1 MNKIVILALATT
13 AALAFSSASAR
24 DHWGNKLE
32 FSPVD
37 ANGDGQIT
45 KAELQAYSAA
55 EFSKVDTDG
64 NGSLSIEE
72 LTAKAN
78 ESRLKRIKNRA
89 KWMFQQLDVD
99 GNGTVELAEMR
110 AKRGGERMFEHLDEN
125 EDGMILHEEFD
136 VRKGKR
142 GDKRKR
148 NNDNS

>member
-13 AALAFSSASAR
+13 AALAFSPASAR
-24 DHWGNKLE
+24 DHRVYKLE
-32 FSPVD
+32 FLTVD

-78 ESRLKRIKNRA
+78 ERRLKRIKKRA

-99 GNGTVELAEMR
+99 GNGTVALAEMR
-110 AKRGGERMFEHLDEN
+110 AKRGGEWMFEHLDEN
-125 EDGMILHEEFD
+125 EDGMISHEEFD